1 MDYYANARDARFVHV
16 ETKMKGKGVLVMGAG
31 LSGMSCVRHLHGKQ
45 ELFIYDTRF
54 DTDESP
60 IPNWETFHKNF
71 PHASLVKPKDLEL
84 AIDAV
89 SHLIVSPGI
98 PLDHCLV
105 TKALSKGIQLN
116 SDLDLFMEAVEGPV
130 VGITGT
136 NGKSTVATLVSAML
150 EDQGFGCGGNLGPP
164 ALDLLDCGFAGYV
177 LELSSFQLERMG
189 VKRFEVASIT
199 NISEDHLDRH
209 SSIEA
214 YASIKRRIYRDCRF
228 AVFNQDHPHTR
239 PPDGVPSI
247 AVNKDD
253 RWRVIEN
260 GIVIDGRVLPNTAI
274 RLTGDHNRFNIVVAA
289 AIAQYAGATFD
300 DCRRVIETFE
310 GLPHR
315 IQIVGEIDGVTYVND
330 SKATNL
336 GSCIAA
342 IEGIIAQP
350 SSRKIVLIAGGVG
363 KGADFSK
370 LRKTMLGRVRKAV
383 LIGRD
388 ANLIAESIPEAI
400 VVFATN
406 LEDAVSKARNEAI
419 SGDVVLFSPACASY
433 DMFKNFE
440 IRGTAFTRLVKGM
453 SN

>member
-1 MDYYANARDARFVHV
+1 MKAN
-16 ETKMKGKGVLVMGAG
+16 GVLVLGAG

-45 ELFIYDTRF
+45 ELFICDTRF
-54 DTDESP
+54 DTDRSP
-60 IPNWETFHKNF
+60 ILDSDTFHKNF
-71 PHASLVKPKDLEL
+71 PYASLIKPKDVEL
-84 AIDAV
+84 VIDSV

-105 TKALSKGIQLN
+105 RKVLSEGVQLD
-116 SDLDLFMEAVEGPV
+116 SDLDLFMDAVEDPV

-136 NGKSTVATLVSAML
+136 NGKSTVATLVGAML
-150 EDQGFGCGGNLGPP
+150 EDQGFGVGGNLGPP
-164 ALDLLDCGFAGYV
+164 ALDLLDHGFAGYV

-189 VKRFEVASIT
+189 AKRFEVASIT

-209 SSIEA
+209 STIEA

-228 AVFNQDHPHTR
+228 AVFNQDHPLSR

-253 RWRVIEN
+253 RWRVIEK
-260 GIVIDGRVLPNTAI
+260 GIVIDGRVLPNAAI
-274 RLTGDHNRFNIVVAA
+274 KLAGDHNRFNVVAA
-289 AIAQYAGATFD
+289 AAIAHCAGATFD
-300 DCRRVIETFE
+300 SCRRVIETFE

-315 IQIVGEIDGVTYVND
+315 VQIVGEIDGVTYVND

-342 IEGIIAQP
+342 IEGVIAKP

-370 LRKTMLGRVRKAV
+370 LGKTMSDRVRRAV

-388 ANLIAESIPEAI
+388 ANIIAESIPEAL
-400 VVFATN
+400 VVFATD
-406 LEDAVSKARNEAI
+406 LEDALRKARNDAI

-433 DMFKNFE
+433 DMFENFAV
-440 IRGTAFTRLVKGM
+440 RGEAFTRLVKGM
-453 SN
+453 SS